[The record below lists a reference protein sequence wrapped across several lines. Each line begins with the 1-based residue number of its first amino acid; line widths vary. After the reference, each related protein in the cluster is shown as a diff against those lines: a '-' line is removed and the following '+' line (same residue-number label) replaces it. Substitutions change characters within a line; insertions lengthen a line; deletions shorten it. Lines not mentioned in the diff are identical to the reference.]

1 MAWWR
6 HVDNDPTISVASR
19 ACFLLLAQTG
29 GCAVAGPN
37 IGTVTSYKVPV
48 LPITPSPASQPG
60 SHTISS
66 LNIITPQP
74 RLQYRRILQGEGAC
88 RCILQIVVL
97 RRPSSCPDVACSL
110 VSTYDFARLC
120 SATYFRN
127 SSSAFIPSFPELQA
141 CTSSACSMNTLA
153 QDSRDSLKQ
162 PHSLNIC
169 WYPGQVEFKIL
180 LGHSPL

>member
-1 MAWWR
+1 MRWR
-6 HVDNDPTISVASR
+6 GPTSVQ
-19 ACFLLLAQTG
+19 LQ
-29 GCAVAGPN
+29 
-37 IGTVTSYKVPV
+37 GTRCPCCPSHHH
-48 LPITPSPASQPG
+48 LPPQPG

-180 LGHSPL
+180 LGHSPH